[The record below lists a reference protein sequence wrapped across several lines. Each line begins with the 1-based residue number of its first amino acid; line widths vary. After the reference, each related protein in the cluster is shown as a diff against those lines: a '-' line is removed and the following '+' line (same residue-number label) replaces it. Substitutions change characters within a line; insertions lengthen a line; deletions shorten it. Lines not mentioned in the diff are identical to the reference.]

1 MTETP
6 VQKILV
12 LEIKGKLLEKQKAK
26 EEHLAEREDKKVII
40 FDMLVD
46 DMAENNMI
54 CKLEK

>member
-6 VQKILV
+6 VQKILD